1 MTATEALK
9 NVASLFLDT
18 APVIYYVEQNPIY
31 QPRVNAIFDRIDEGS
46 FVSVASSITLAET
59 LVVPY
64 RLGQFQLQQDFYD
77 LLVLGLHSVFVSPGA
92 REAQQAAELRAHY
105 NLSLTD
111 AFQVACALSAGCGA
125 ILTNDHHFRQV
136 TELQVIILDDLD
148 D

>member
-64 RLGQFQLQQDFYD
+64 RLG
-77 LLVLGLHSVFVSPGA
+77 
-92 REAQQAAELRAHY
+92 
-105 NLSLTD
+105 
-111 AFQVACALSAGCGA
+111 
-125 ILTNDHHFRQV
+125 
-136 TELQVIILDDLD
+136 
-148 D
+148 